1 MTEKNFNAFVT
12 PTPFGKIECISNSQ
26 ALLKINLNASAN
38 ATKPKTALEKKLQA
52 QLESFFEGER
62 RTFSIPLMIE
72 SSAFQARVCQAL
84 QKIPLGTTVTYG
96 ALARQLGSSPRAVGG
111 GCRRNP
117 IPLIIPCHRV
127 VASEGI
133 GGFSGTTSGKLV
145 SAKQWLLNHEQE
157 VASHGSC

>member
-1 MTEKNFNAFVT
+1 MTENSLNSFVT
-12 PTPFGKIECISNSQ
+12 LTPFGKIECLSNDN
-26 ALLKINLNASAN
+26 ALLKINLNSPLDLGQ
-38 ATKPKTALEKKLQA
+38 PKTALEKQLQV
-52 QLESFFEGER
+52 QLDAFFEGER
-62 RTFSIPLMIE
+62 RSFSIPLIIE
-72 SSAFQARVCQAL
+72 STLFQKRVCQAL

-96 ALARQLGSSPRAVGG
+96 ALAEQLSSSPRAVGG

-133 GGFSGTTSGKLV
+133 GGFSGKTSGKLV

-157 VASHGSC
+157 MVSHGSC